1 MIRSGAPMILE
12 RVSSLRLS
20 EIETVL
26 RRAAR
31 RRRANVSAVEP
42 LGPAIVFTLSQPDLY
57 SQLLVADVRFSAF
70 LPLRISAYEQ
80 AGSVTLLAASPVEFA
95 QGLDHPEVAFL
106 AANLEN
112 LVNEFLDETTR
123 PAAMAAKPGGHA
135 ESALGATEDQ
145 MNMRGTVPQRIDRHG
160 SKVEEMAGTGEQDS
174 PGG

>member
-1 MIRSGAPMILE
+1 MIRSEVLMILE

-20 EIETVL
+20 EIESML

-31 RRRANVSAVEP
+31 RRRANVSAVEA
-42 LGPAIVFTLSQPDLY
+42 LGAAIVFTLLQPDLY
-57 SQLLVADVRFSAF
+57 SQLLAADVRFSAF
-70 LPLRISAYEQ
+70 LPLRISAFERE
-80 AGSVTLLAASPVEFA
+80 GSVTLLAASPVEFA
-95 QGLDHPEVAFL
+95 RALARPELSFL

-112 LVNEFLDETTR
+112 LVNEFLDEAMR
-123 PAAMAAKPGGHA
+123 PMTMTARSGGHA

-145 MNMRGTVPQRIDRHG
+145 MNMRGTVPQRIDGHG

>member
-1 MIRSGAPMILE
+1 MILE

-42 LGPAIVFTLSQPDLY
+42 LGAALVFTLWQPDLY
-57 SQLLVADVRFSAF
+57 TELLAADVRFSAF
-70 LPLRISAYEQ
+70 LPLRIAAYQQ
-80 AGSVTLLAASPVEFA
+80 AGAVTLLAVSPVEFA
-95 QGLDHPEVAFL
+95 QELDHPEVASL

-123 PAAMAAKPGGHA
+123 AIAMAAKPGGHA